1 MRMAI
6 STLNKAKDGSARR
19 SAVRR
24 PFEELHAKVTT
35 AARHHE
41 AQENMRQHEV
51 AEPEERRAHL
61 RVIAL
66 EKIMSE
72 LEIIENGLGHALAGL
87 GGAPLQP
94 GTAAPATAAPP
105 IAPPHL
111 SSAPPPQRVR
121 VLPRSRAKGRTE
133 CLHRKVSG

>member
-24 PFEELHAKVTT
+24 PFEELHAKVAT

-51 AEPEERRAHL
+51 AEPEDQCLYYRRK
-61 RVIAL
+61 RF
-66 EKIMSE
+66 
-72 LEIIENGLGHALAGL
+72 
-87 GGAPLQP
+87 
-94 GTAAPATAAPP
+94 
-105 IAPPHL
+105 
-111 SSAPPPQRVR
+111 RR
-121 VLPRSRAKGRTE
+121 
-133 CLHRKVSG
+133 